1 MICKCKLVQQ
11 KMLGQY
17 VNGLCSKGRME
28 EASKLVEELL
38 ERDLLLGINTDSR
51 LYSEYFRRLNYVGTD
66 KQKCRL

>member
-28 EASKLVEELL
+28 EAIKLVEELL
-38 ERDLLLGINTDSR
+38 ERKGKYEVKVKYLP
-51 LYSEYFRRLNYVGTD
+51 
-66 KQKCRL
+66 